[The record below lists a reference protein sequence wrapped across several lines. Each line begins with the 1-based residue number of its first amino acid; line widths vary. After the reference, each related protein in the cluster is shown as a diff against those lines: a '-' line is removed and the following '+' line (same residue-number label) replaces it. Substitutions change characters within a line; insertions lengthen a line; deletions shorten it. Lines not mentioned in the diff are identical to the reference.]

1 MNEPSTSHRPGPLR
15 VIVLAAT
22 GQDVRKCWHCDA
34 CNTNLAPDQD
44 VTLEILLQMVV
55 MNDEEALTSRTL
67 WSDAALASAPKVC
80 SNGLD
85 IEAVMLALRREAQ
98 RRGLHPPIA
107 NYQLP
112 KDRGD

>member
-1 MNEPSTSHRPGPLR
+1 MTNDLPTAPRPGPLR

-22 GQDVRKCWHCDA
+22 GQDLRKCRHCDA
-34 CNTNLAPDQD
+34 CNTSLAPDQD
-44 VTLEILLQMVV
+44 VTLETLLQMVV

-67 WSDAALASAPKVC
+67 WSDSALALAPKVC

-98 RRGLHPPIA
+98 RRGL
-107 NYQLP
+107 Q
-112 KDRGD
+112 